1 MKSEIKLN
9 DFTPSKLE
17 SIDLSFLKGLIA
29 KEKYF
34 RGANPTINTKV
45 SIVLETVS

>member
-9 DFTPSKLE
+9 DFTPNKLE
-17 SIDLSFLKGLIA
+17 SIDLSFLIGLRA
-29 KEKYF
+29 KENYF
-34 RGANPTINTKV
+34 RGANPKINTKV